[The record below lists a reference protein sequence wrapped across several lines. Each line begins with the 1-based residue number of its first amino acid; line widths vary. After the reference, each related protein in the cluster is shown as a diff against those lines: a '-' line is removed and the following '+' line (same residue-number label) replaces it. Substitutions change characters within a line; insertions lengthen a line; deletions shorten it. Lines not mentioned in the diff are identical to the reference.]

1 MDHLKKQWIAISI
14 ATLSVFANTAILRAD
29 SWDTNLN
36 TVQSQLDSL
45 RSQLDSAERA
55 NSAVQI
61 ELDEARSRSHNDN
74 WMNDQRAAEITGL
87 VQDMLADTEARLSL
101 QGDGTMVGWSDG
113 FHMTSA
119 DGRFRLN
126 IRGMIQAQGMARWL
140 GVNTVGGNDYD
151 QWRYGFGV
159 SRSQLMFGG
168 NAFGKGLEYY
178 LEMGW
183 GRGDLYN
190 LTGQSGFTTARLWD
204 AWVKFRPTS
213 DVEIKIGQFMLPFT
227 RESLVRPQYQL
238 AVFPTVIDFRM
249 GMERTAAVELDW
261 ASESGRFALAISN
274 GSPAIFHAPAWG
286 AFDPIPPWPGLEKD
300 TLYAVSMRYE
310 WKLLGDWDQFKQFTS
325 PPGSERGIMIGL
337 AGHRQNTQHDLPVA
351 IGGFPEGIFWGVT
364 GDITMQYDG
373 ASLFASVIY
382 ERLTDFAP
390 ALSRVNFFSYII
402 QGSTYI
408 TNQTELFARYE
419 AGGPDE
425 RGAGGDQLQILT
437 MGVNHYV
444 DGQDV
449 KFTADIGFSFG
460 EVSQF
465 MANTE
470 TGWIGDTQR
479 RDQVVLRTQLQL
491 LF

>member
-1 MDHLKKQWIAISI
+1 MDRSLKQWTAPTI
-14 ATLSVFANTAILRAD
+14 ATLIVFAKVAVLCAD
-29 SWDTNLN
+29 SGDHNPN
-36 TVQSQLDSL
+36 NFQSQLDAL
-45 RSQLDSAERA
+45 QLQLDSAEQA
-55 NSAVQI
+55 NSAVRL
-61 ELDEARSRSHNDN
+61 ELDETRLTLDNDN

-87 VQDMLADTEARLSL
+87 VQDVLSDTDTRLSL
-101 QGDGTMVGWSDG
+101 QGDGTMMGWSDG

-119 DGRFRLN
+119 DGQFRLN

-140 GVNTVGGNDYD
+140 GVDTVGGNNYD

-190 LTGQSGFTTARLWD
+190 LTGQSDFTTARMWD
-204 AWVKFRPTS
+204 AWVKFKPTN
-213 DVEIKIGQFMLPFT
+213 DVSIKIGQFMLPFT

-238 AVFPTVIDFRM
+238 AIFPSVIDFRM
-249 GMERTAAVELDW
+249 GMERTAAIQLDLE
-261 ASESGRFALAISN
+261 SESSRFALAVSN
-274 GSPAIFHAPAWG
+274 GSPAIFHAPVWG
-286 AFDPIPPWPGLEKD
+286 AYDPIPPWPALEKD
-300 TLYAVSMRYE
+300 TLYSITMRHE
-310 WKLLGDWDQFKQFTS
+310 WKLLGNWEQFKQFTS

-337 AGHRQNTQHDLPVA
+337 AGHRQNTEHDLPVA

-364 GDITMQYDG
+364 ADITMQYDG

-382 ERLTDFAP
+382 ERITDYAP
-390 ALSRVNFFSYII
+390 ALQRVNFFSYLI

-425 RGAGGDQLQILT
+425 QNAGDDQLQILT

-449 KFTADIGFSFG
+449 KFSADIGFSFG

-470 TGWIGDTQR
+470 TGWIGDTER
-479 RDQVVLRTQLQL
+479 RDQVVLRTQIQL